1 VYGGDV
7 TSLNTSF
14 ATATTAAN
22 TGETKPLIDGVAAGS
37 GFELELSQGTTP
49 DSSTAF
55 RIQAVP
61 LGNIDPCEEG
71 QYDNALRII
80 TSTVAGQGNLIL
92 KGPVSQNYDVALVAR
107 SGQEAPNNSLTSGAT
122 DAACIGKTLDVTF
135 DYAGGAFSS
144 SLAMNQT
151 LYVEDD
157 VSAKTATFKV
167 QVNGLRVGNSN
178 PGGSTFEDIGTIN
191 LDPDVPAWY
200 NWSIIQFQVKNFST
214 AVVTDWIIGTRE
226 RVEVTRTI
234 AVNIAYIGDDGEP
247 QVLSVSREF
256 KSYSGAFSGGISN
269 IQVENITS
277 VPVWGFTSSVLVAG
291 LYAKE
296 TPVDLED
303 LFLAYRRNLT
313 TYTPPDDCTF
323 IGDVI

>member
-1 VYGGDV
+1 
-7 TSLNTSF
+7 
-14 ATATTAAN
+14 
-22 TGETKPLIDGVAAGS
+22 
-37 GFELELSQGTTP
+37 
-49 DSSTAF
+49 
-55 RIQAVP
+55 
-61 LGNIDPCEEG
+61 
-71 QYDNALRII
+71 
-80 TSTVAGQGNLIL
+80 
-92 KGPVSQNYDVALVAR
+92 
-107 SGQEAPNNSLTSGAT
+107 
-122 DAACIGKTLDVTF
+122 
-135 DYAGGAFSS
+135 
-144 SLAMNQT
+144 MNQT

-167 QVNGLRVGNSN
+167 QVNGLRVGDSN
-178 PGGSTFEDIGTIN
+178 PGGSVLETIGTIN

-214 AVVTDWIIGTRE
+214 AVVTDWINGSRE

-234 AVNIAYIGDDGEP
+234 AVNVAYIGDDGEP

-256 KSYSGAFSGGISN
+256 KSYSGAFTGGISN

-303 LFLAYRRNLT
+303 LFLAYRRNLE

-323 IGDVI
+323 IGDII